1 MKALDTNVIVR
12 FLVRD
17 DETQVRKVDQL
28 FASVEQ
34 NKEILFVPLL
44 VVLELIWVLQSAYG
58 VTKNDIILA
67 ISSLLQ
73 MPVLEFE
80 RQSVLRALI
89 GSADEF
95 RGDLSDLLMAHS
107 AQASACEQVFNLRQG
122 GCQIQAFF
130 NALSRAVIGPAVSNG
145 LKYHNPGFRCAS
157 LGLRH

>member
-1 MKALDTNVIVR
+1 VKALDTNIIVR

-58 VTKNDIILA
+58 VTKKDIILA

-73 MPVLEFE
+73 MPVLDFE
-80 RQSVLRALI
+80 RQSVLREFI
-89 GSADEF
+89 GTSEEF
-95 RGDLSDLLMAHS
+95 RGDLSDLLIALS
-107 AQASACEQVFNLRQG
+107 SQASACEQVLTFDKKAARYKH
-122 GCQIQAFF
+122 F
-130 NALSRAVIGPAVSNG
+130 
-145 LKYHNPGFRCAS
+145 S
-157 LGLRH
+157 LL